1 MILSVIPLTKGLKEI
16 IIIINIKRWVMKL
29 LLKATFVSN
38 ECLFLWCMLIILSH
52 SKLGRS
58 IEYESRWVSRLQ
70 LENEWVVCRVRRRW
84 LKWMLLKKSLYKF
97 LGRKRLFLLLFFSL
111 SSHSTFFSLFWKNT
125 NVSGESVFS
134 LSRLKRR
141 VKVLDTH
148 NFFHVFKNRRE
159 RLFQVKSNQEK

>member
-1 MILSVIPLTKGLKEI
+1 MILSVILLTKGLKEI

-52 SKLGRS
+52 SNLGRS
-58 IEYESRWVSRLQ
+58 IEYESRWMSRLQ

-111 SSHSTFFSLFWKNT
+111 SL
-125 NVSGESVFS
+125 
-134 LSRLKRR
+134 
-141 VKVLDTH
+141 
-148 NFFHVFKNRRE
+148 NFFLSPGRTQMCRVNLSFLYRDWSDEWKCLTRTAFSMSSRIDSNVFPSE
-159 RLFQVKSNQEK
+159 V